1 MPCGH
6 CSTAALDVMKGTD
19 MKRKRKPRVASDCII
34 PERPPV
40 EALRK
45 SVLGASPF
53 EEKEIVEYFE
63 AESRKS
69 KAKVQHLELVK
80 TETVWG
86 RTHKVWDIHAT
97 DGRWWVI
104 TEPTNLYSQALF
116 PSLDYTLSFHIGL
129 MARVMAKEARQ
140 ASVKNAELFAS
151 AWRRWEQA
159 AEANSSAKEAEDFQ
173 AVGMKCR
180 ECLLAFAREAQKSII
195 IPDKQEAPKRSDF
208 IHWMEL
214 LADQVA
220 SGAHAKEIRKHL
232 KDSANTTWQLANW
245 LTHTSNANRANAEIV
260 VVATKNLLEA
270 YTMALVSFESKNP
283 GRCPKC
289 SSYQLE
295 SFYVPELEQDPPY
308 MLVCMACHWEE
319 PAKI

>member
-1 MPCGH
+1 
-6 CSTAALDVMKGTD
+6 MKGY
-19 MKRKRKPRVASDCII
+19 RKQRKGKPPVEGDCLI

-40 EALRK
+40 EALRQ

-63 AESRKS
+63 GQSRKDN
-69 KAKVQHLELVK
+69 AKVNHLELVK

-86 RTHKVWDIHAT
+86 RTHKVWDVQAT

-129 MARVMAKEARQ
+129 MARVMAREARQ
-140 ASVKNAELFAS
+140 ASVKNAELFTS

-159 AEANSSAKEAEDFQ
+159 AEAIDSAKEAEDFQ

-180 ECLLAFAREAQKSII
+180 ECLLAFAREAQKSITV
-195 IPDKQEAPKRSDF
+195 PAKVEAPKRSDF

-214 LADQVA
+214 LADQIA
-220 SGAHAKEIRKHL
+220 GGSHAKEIRKHL
-232 KDSANTTWQLANW
+232 KDGATDAWQLANW
-245 LTHTSNANRANAEIV
+245 LTHTSNANRPNTEMV
-260 VVATKNLLEA
+260 VAATKNLLEA
-270 YTMALVSFESKNP
+270 NTVAFVSFESKNP

-295 SFYVPELEQDPPY
+295 SFYVPELERDPPY

-319 PAKI
+319 PAKT

>member
-1 MPCGH
+1 
-6 CSTAALDVMKGTD
+6 MKGNGNQ
-19 MKRKRKPRVASDCII
+19 RKQKPPLRGECLI

-40 EALRK
+40 EALRQ

-53 EEKEIVEYFE
+53 EEREIVEYFE
-63 AESRKS
+63 AESRKD

-80 TETVWG
+80 TETAWG
-86 RTHKVWDIHAT
+86 RIHKVWDVHAT

-129 MARVMAKEARQ
+129 MARVMARKARQ
-140 ASVKNAELFAS
+140 ASVKNAELFIS

-159 AEANSSAKEAEDFQ
+159 AEGIDSAKEAEDFQ

-180 ECLLAFAREAQKSII
+180 ECLLAFAREAQKSIAMR
-195 IPDKQEAPKRSDF
+195 DKEEGPKRSDF

-220 SGAHAKEIRKHL
+220 GGSHAKEIRNHL
-232 KDSANTTWQLANW
+232 KDGATTTWQLANW
-245 LTHTSNANRANAEIV
+245 LTHTSNANRPNAEMV
-260 VVATKNLLEA
+260 VAATKNLLEA
-270 YTMALVSFESKNP
+270 YTIAFVGFESRNP

-295 SFYVPELEQDPPY
+295 SFYVPELERDPPY
-308 MLVCMACHWEE
+308 MLVCMACHWEG
-319 PAKI
+319 PATA

>member
-1 MPCGH
+1 
-6 CSTAALDVMKGTD
+6 MKGNG
-19 MKRKRKPRVASDCII
+19 KQRRKKPRVEGECLI

-40 EALRK
+40 EALRQ

-53 EEKEIVEYFE
+53 EEREIVEYFE
-63 AESRKS
+63 GQSRKD

-80 TETVWG
+80 TEIVWG
-86 RTHKVWDIHAT
+86 RTHKVWDVHAT

-129 MARVMAKEARQ
+129 MARVIARQGRQ

-159 AEANSSAKEAEDFQ
+159 AEAIDSAKEAEDFQ
-173 AVGMKCR
+173 SVGMKCR
-180 ECLLAFAREAQKSII
+180 ECLLAFAREAQKNVTV
-195 IPDKQEAPKRSDF
+195 PDKATAPKRSDF

-214 LADQVA
+214 LADRNAGGSQ
-220 SGAHAKEIRKHL
+220 AKEIRKHL
-232 KDSANTTWQLANW
+232 KDGATTAWQLANW
-245 LTHTSNANRANAEIV
+245 LTHASNAHRPHAEMV
-260 VVATKNLLEA
+260 VTATKNLLEA
-270 YTMALVSFESKNP
+270 YTMVLVSFESRNP

-295 SFYVPELEQDPPY
+295 SFYVPELERDPPY

-319 PAKI
+319 PAKT

>member
-1 MPCGH
+1 
-6 CSTAALDVMKGTD
+6 MKSNGRQ
-19 MKRKRKPRVASDCII
+19 RKKKPRVKGDCLI
-34 PERPPV
+34 PDRAPV
-40 EALRK
+40 EALRQ
-45 SVLGASPF
+45 SVLGASPL
-53 EEKEIVEYFE
+53 EEKEIIEYFE
-63 AESRKS
+63 GQSQRD

-86 RTHKVWDIHAT
+86 RTHKVWDVHAT

-104 TEPTNLYSQALF
+104 TEPTNLYAQALF
-116 PSLDYTLSFHIGL
+116 PSLDYTLSFHIGIMAQV
-129 MARVMAKEARQ
+129 MAREARQ
-140 ASVKNAELFAS
+140 ASVKNAELFTS

-159 AEANSSAKEAEDFQ
+159 AEAIDLAKEAEDFQ

-180 ECLLAFAREAQKSII
+180 ECLLAFAREAQKSITV
-195 IPDKQEAPKRSDF
+195 PDKTQASKRADF

-220 SGAHAKEIRKHL
+220 GGSHLKEIRKHL
-232 KDSANTTWQLANW
+232 KDGATGTWQLANW
-245 LTHTSNANRANAEIV
+245 LTHTSNANRPNAEMV
-260 VVATKNLLEA
+260 VAATKNLLEA
-270 YTMALVSFESKNP
+270 NVMAFVSFESKNP

-295 SFYVPELEQDPPY
+295 SFFVPELERDPPY

-319 PAKI
+319 PAKT